1 MPMKYKPGDKAYIVE
16 NNRII
21 REVTIISHKAGF
33 CTFRFV
39 GRDGG
44 TKLRE
49 TRVFP
54 TEEEAKRSI
63 KK

>member
-1 MPMKYKPGDKAYIVE
+1 MPVKYNLGDKAYIVE

-21 REVTIISHKAGF
+21 RKVTIISHKAEF

-44 TKLRE
+44 IKLRE
-49 TRVFP
+49 PRMFP

-63 KK
+63 RR